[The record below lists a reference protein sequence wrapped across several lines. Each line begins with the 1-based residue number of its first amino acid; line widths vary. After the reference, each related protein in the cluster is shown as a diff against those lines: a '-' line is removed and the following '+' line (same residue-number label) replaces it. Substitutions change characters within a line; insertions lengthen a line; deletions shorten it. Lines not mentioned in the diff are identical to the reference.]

1 MRKREAKL
9 LTRGLTTVAGSIL
22 ATVAGLLALHLFF
35 AAALARL
42 SYDLPFLWRAP
53 RSTEPVTLVYLDEDS
68 ARKLNQPLGAAW
80 NRTLHAQLIDRLTA
94 ENARLAMFDVVFD
107 APSQDPATDDALAE
121 ALQRNGR
128 IILGAAVENV
138 QPLGSVAQERVLP
151 PTRLLRKAAAG
162 WGLLAFRPVDP
173 DNGVR
178 RIYLGSEEIPAATWK
193 AAEILRGE
201 AALPPRE
208 NSSRR
213 WINYYGPPNEFSSVS
228 FAQAIQPE
236 GLPAGYFKDRIVLV
250 GGRASVGYL
259 GLRRDEFAT
268 PYTRVRGQVSTGLEV
283 HANVLLNLARGE
295 WLTRV
300 PREYETALVVVFGL
314 LLGGFA
320 LLRPLPVT
328 ALAAALAF
336 AITVVATWMFVARGV
351 WFAWLVPVAVQL
363 PIAHVWSVGSQY
375 YRESRRRKELRR
387 AFGFYLSSDMA
398 DKIAESDFDL
408 TPGGKVVEA
417 TIMFTDLEK
426 FTTLSEDLDPFEVS
440 QTLIAYFERT
450 TRCILDRKG
459 TVIKYVGDA
468 VHAGW
473 GAPIEQANHAMLA
486 AEAACDLRCLT
497 DMEMRGHRLRTRIGV
512 NTGKVLAGNL
522 GSSYRFDYAVIGD
535 TTNFASRLEGLNKHL
550 GTQVLIAES
559 TREQLHDRFV
569 VRPLGEFRVSGKA
582 RSIKIHELICRCDN
596 ENGERRWIEIFEEGL
611 QQFRAGDLR
620 GARKLML
627 ATEEVRGAADGPAQF
642 YVKIIESLEANWLP
656 NEWSGIVEM
665 QEK

>member
-178 RIYLGSEEIPAATWK
+178 RIYLGSEDIPAATWK

-208 NSSRR
+208 NSSHR

-236 GLPAGYFKDRIVLV
+236 GLPA
-250 GGRASVGYL
+250 
-259 GLRRDEFAT
+259 
-268 PYTRVRGQVSTGLEV
+268 
-283 HANVLLNLARGE
+283 
-295 WLTRV
+295 
-300 PREYETALVVVFGL
+300 
-314 LLGGFA
+314 
-320 LLRPLPVT
+320 
-328 ALAAALAF
+328 
-336 AITVVATWMFVARGV
+336 
-351 WFAWLVPVAVQL
+351 
-363 PIAHVWSVGSQY
+363 
-375 YRESRRRKELRR
+375 
-387 AFGFYLSSDMA
+387 
-398 DKIAESDFDL
+398 
-408 TPGGKVVEA
+408 
-417 TIMFTDLEK
+417 
-426 FTTLSEDLDPFEVS
+426 
-440 QTLIAYFERT
+440 
-450 TRCILDRKG
+450 
-459 TVIKYVGDA
+459 
-468 VHAGW
+468 
-473 GAPIEQANHAMLA
+473 
-486 AEAACDLRCLT
+486 
-497 DMEMRGHRLRTRIGV
+497 
-512 NTGKVLAGNL
+512 
-522 GSSYRFDYAVIGD
+522 
-535 TTNFASRLEGLNKHL
+535 
-550 GTQVLIAES
+550 
-559 TREQLHDRFV
+559 
-569 VRPLGEFRVSGKA
+569 
-582 RSIKIHELICRCDN
+582 
-596 ENGERRWIEIFEEGL
+596 
-611 QQFRAGDLR
+611 
-620 GARKLML
+620 
-627 ATEEVRGAADGPAQF
+627 
-642 YVKIIESLEANWLP
+642 
-656 NEWSGIVEM
+656 
-665 QEK
+665 